1 MKSLLVW
8 LVVLGTLGGG
18 GYYAYQKWPEKVAFW
33 RTAEKADAAKKS
45 GRPTTAVV
53 TPRNISF
60 AISAAGEITPAE
72 QVSVRPEVSGRIA
85 TMPVDLGDKVKK
97 GDVLFT
103 LDDSDLQ
110 IERSQRQ
117 TEIEATKLQIE
128 GARLTFEKLQLDFER
143 TKQVFENKLP
153 LDRSQRQTDVEAA
166 KLQIEGARLA
176 LERLQLNF
184 DRTKQLYE
192 NKLIAKELFENAQTE
207 LDQARNAHALARNN
221 YDKLLTR
228 EVLENAKIEV
238 DLARNNHALARN
250 SYERSLKAL
259 QLVEDRIS
267 RTKIIAPFDCT
278 ILTRPV
284 SVGQAVSGSGGVNSG
299 TEVLTIADLSEL
311 IINAHI
317 NQADV
322 TRMTVNQRVQIEV
335 EAVAGLRLFGRVD
348 RIAPQA
354 TIKNGI
360 KGFST
365 RIIVKNDEK
374 SGVRPGMTA
383 NLTIPLQAADNVL
396 AVPLAAVFS
405 DQGDRFV
412 YVKQDDKFARA
423 PILIGVTDYD
433 YAEVTKGLQGGE
445 TVSLVTPAD
454 EVGKVQQAFGAAAK
468 GGKGGKSSKGGE
480 GKGGAP
486 GGSSASGGGS
496 SGGSKGGPGGSS
508 GGTGGTRSSSGGGER
523 RGPPS
528 Q

>member
-18 GYYAYQKWPEKVAFW
+18 GYYAYQKWPDKVAFW
-33 RTAEKADAAKKS
+33 KAAAKAEDVAKKFA
-45 GRPTTAVV
+45 RPTTAVV
-53 TPRNISF
+53 IPRNISF

-72 QVSVRPEVSGRIA
+72 QVSVRPEVSGRIDKF
-85 TMPVDLGDKVKK
+85 PVDLGDKVKK
-97 GDVLFT
+97 GAVLFT

-110 IERSQRQ
+110 IERSQRL

-128 GARLTFEKLQLDFER
+128 GARLTLEKLQLDFDR
-143 TKQVFENKLP
+143 TKQIFENKLP
-153 LDRSQRQTDVEAA
+153 LERSQRQTEIEAA

-176 LERLQLNF
+176 LEKLQLNF
-184 DRTKQLYE
+184 DRSKQLFE
-192 NKLIAKELFENAQTE
+192 DKLLAKELFENAKTE
-207 LDQARNAHALARNN
+207 FDQARNTHALARNN
-221 YDKLLTR
+221 LDKLLTR
-228 EVLENAKIEV
+228 EVLETAKIEV

-267 RTKIIAPFDCT
+267 KTKNTAPFDCT

-299 TEVLTIADLSEL
+299 TEVLTVADLSEL

-322 TRMTVNQRVQIEV
+322 TRLTVNQRVQIEV
-335 EAVAGLRLFGRVD
+335 EAVAGLKLFGRVD

-405 DQGDRFV
+405 DQGERFV
-412 YVKQDDKFARA
+412 YVKQGEKFARS
-423 PILIGVTDYD
+423 PILLGVTDYD
-433 YAEVTKGLQGGE
+433 FAEVTKGLEGGE
-445 TVSLVTPAD
+445 TVSLITPAD

-468 GGKGGKSSKGGE
+468 GGKAG
-480 GKGGAP
+480 GKGGGKA
-486 GGSSASGGGS
+486 GESKD
-496 SGGSKGGPGGSS
+496 GSKGGSGPSGSGKGGS
-508 GGTGGTRSSSGGGER
+508 GER
-523 RGPPS
+523 KGPPG

>member
-1 MKSLLVW
+1 MKSLMVW

-33 RTAEKADAAKKS
+33 KTAEKADAAKKS
-45 GRPTTAVV
+45 ARPTTAEVSA
-53 TPRNISF
+53 RNISF

-72 QVSVRPEVSGRIA
+72 QVSVRPEVSGRIS
-85 TMPVDLGDKVKK
+85 TMPVDIGDKVKK
-97 GDVLFT
+97 GDTLFA

-128 GARLTFEKLQLDFER
+128 GARLSLEKLQLDFDR
-143 TKQVFENKLP
+143 TKQIFEKKLP
-153 LDRSQRQTDVEAA
+153 LDRSQRQTEIEAA

-176 LERLQLNF
+176 LEKLQLNF
-184 DRTKQLYE
+184 DRSKQLFE
-192 NKLIAKELFENAQTE
+192 EKLLAKEVFDNAKTE
-207 LDQARNAHALARNN
+207 LDQARNNHALARNN
-221 YDKLLTR
+221 YDKLLAW

-267 RTKIIAPFDCT
+267 KTKITAPFNCT

-322 TRMTVNQRVQIEV
+322 TRLTVNQNVQIEV
-335 EAVAGLRLFGRVD
+335 EAVAGLKLFGRVD

-383 NLTIPLQAADNVL
+383 NLTIPLQAADNVI
-396 AVPLAAVFS
+396 AVPLAAVFT

-412 YVKQDDKFARA
+412 YVKQDEKFTRA

-445 TVSLVTPAD
+445 IVSLITPQ
-454 EVGKVQQAFGAAAK
+454 EEMGKVQQAFGAAAK
-468 GGKGGKSSKGGE
+468 GGKGGGKGGE
-480 GKGGAP
+480 GKGGSK
-486 GGSSASGGGS
+486 GGDGSGKGSGGG
-496 SGGSKGGPGGSS
+496 KGGPPSS
-508 GGTGGTRSSSGGGER
+508 GGGGER
-523 RGPPS
+523 RGPPG

>member
-18 GYYAYQKWPEKVAFW
+18 GYFAYQKWPDKVAFW
-33 RTAEKADAAKKS
+33 KSAEKAEAAKKS
-45 GRPTTAVV
+45 GRATTATVSS
-53 TPRNISF
+53 RDISF

-85 TMPVDLGDKVKK
+85 TLPVDLGDKVKK
-97 GDVLFT
+97 GAVLFT

-128 GARLTFEKLQLDFER
+128 GARLTMEKLQLDFER
-143 TKQVFENKLP
+143 TKQ
-153 LDRSQRQTDVEAA
+153 
-166 KLQIEGARLA
+166 
-176 LERLQLNF
+176 
-184 DRTKQLYE
+184 LYE
-192 NKLIAKELFENAQTE
+192 NKLLAQEVFDNAKTE

-221 YDKLLTR
+221 YDKLLAA
-228 EVLENAKIEV
+228 EVLENAKIEL
-238 DLARNNHALARN
+238 DLARNSHALARN

-267 RTKIIAPFDCT
+267 KTKITAPFDCT

-311 IINAHI
+311 IINAHV

-322 TRMTVNQRVQIEV
+322 TRITPNQKVQIEV
-335 EAVAGLRLFGRVD
+335 EAVAGLKLFGRVD

-365 RIIVKNDEK
+365 RMIVKNDEK

-383 NLTIPLQAADNVL
+383 NLTIPLQSADNVL
-396 AVPLAAVFS
+396 AVPLAAVFT

-412 YVKQDDKFARA
+412 YVKQDEKFIRA

-433 YAEVTKGLQGGE
+433 FAEVTKGLQGGE
-445 TVSLVTPAD
+445 VVSLVTPA
-454 EVGKVQQAFGAAAK
+454 EEAGKVQQAFGAAAK
-468 GGKGGKSSKGGE
+468 GGKGG
-480 GKGGAP
+480 GKGGDAK
-486 GGSSASGGGS
+486 GGTKGGGMSGGGS
-496 SGGSKGGPGGSS
+496 SGKGDRPG
-508 GGTGGTRSSSGGGER
+508 SGGGGGSGSER
-523 RGPPS
+523 RGPPG

>member
-18 GYYAYQKWPEKVAFW
+18 GYYAYQKWPDKVAFW
-33 RTAEKADAAKKS
+33 KAAAKAEDAAKKFA
-45 GRPTTAVV
+45 RPTTAVV
-53 TPRNISF
+53 IPRNISF

-72 QVSVRPEVSGRIA
+72 QVSVRPEVSGRIDKLL
-85 TMPVDLGDKVKK
+85 VDLGDKVKK
-97 GDVLFT
+97 GDLLFA

-117 TEIEATKLQIE
+117 TEIEA
-128 GARLTFEKLQLDFER
+128 
-143 TKQVFENKLP
+143 
-153 LDRSQRQTDVEAA
+153 A

-176 LERLQLNF
+176 LEKLQLNF
-184 DRTKQLYE
+184 DRSKQLFE
-192 NKLIAKELFENAQTE
+192 GKLLAKEVFENAKTE
-207 LDQARNAHALARNN
+207 LDQARNNLALARNN
-221 YDKLLTR
+221 HDKLLAR
-228 EVLENAKIEV
+228 EVLEHAKIEV

-259 QLVEDRIS
+259 QLVEDRLS
-267 RTKIIAPFDCT
+267 KTKITAPFDCT

-284 SVGQAVSGSGGVNSG
+284 SAGQAVSGSGGVNSG
-299 TEVLTIADLSEL
+299 TEVLTVADLSEL

-322 TRMTVNQRVQIEV
+322 TRLTVNQKVQIEV
-335 EAVAGLRLFGRVD
+335 EAVAGLKLFGRVD

-405 DQGDRFV
+405 DQGERFV
-412 YVKQDDKFARA
+412 YVKQGEKFARSS
-423 PILIGVTDYD
+423 ILLGVTDYD
-433 YAEVTKGLQGGE
+433 FAEVTKGLEGGE
-445 TVSLVTPAD
+445 TVSLITPAD

-468 GGKGGKSSKGGE
+468 GGKAG
-480 GKGGAP
+480 GKGGGKA
-486 GGSSASGGGS
+486 GESKD
-496 SGGSKGGPGGSS
+496 GSKGGSGPSGSGKGGS
-508 GGTGGTRSSSGGGER
+508 GER
-523 RGPPS
+523 KGPPG

>member
-18 GYYAYQKWPEKVAFW
+18 GYYAYQKWPDKVAFW
-33 RTAEKADAAKKS
+33 RITEKNDAKKS
-45 GRPTTAVV
+45 SRPTTAVV
-53 TPRNISF
+53 TPRNINF

-85 TMPVDLGDKVKK
+85 TLPVDIGDKVKK
-97 GDVLFT
+97 GDLLFT

-128 GARLTFEKLQLDFER
+128 GARLTLEKLQLDFER
-143 TKQVFENKLP
+143 TKQIFENKSP
-153 LDRSQRQTDVEAA
+153 LDRSQRQTDIEAA
-166 KLQIEGARLA
+166 KLQIESARLA
-176 LERLQLNF
+176 VEKLQINF
-184 DRTKQLYE
+184 ERTKQLYE
-192 NKLIAKELFENAQTE
+192 NKLLAQEAFENARAE
-207 LDQARNAHALARNN
+207 LDQARNALALARNN

-250 SYERSLKAL
+250 SFERSQKAL

-267 RTKIIAPFDCT
+267 KTKITAPFNCT

-284 SVGQAVSGSGGVNSG
+284 SAGQAVSGSGGVNSG

-335 EAVAGLRLFGRVD
+335 EAVAGLKLFGRVD

-354 TIKNGI
+354 TIRNSI

-405 DQGDRFV
+405 EQGERFV
-412 YVKQDDKFARA
+412 YVKEGEKFARA
-423 PILIGVTDYD
+423 SILIGVTDYD

-445 TVSLVTPAD
+445 TVSLVTPD
-454 EVGKVQQAFGAAAK
+454 EEAGKVQQAFGSAAK
-468 GGKGGKSSKGGE
+468 NGKWTGKGGDGKSGYSKGG
-480 GKGGAP
+480 
-486 GGSSASGGGS
+486 SGGTG
-496 SGGSKGGPGGSS
+496 GGSKGGAAGS
-508 GGTGGTRSSSGGGER
+508 GGPNSGGGER
-523 RGPPS
+523 RGS
-528 Q
+528 SSN